1 MSKRPADVTGR
12 LKAIFEKTLA
22 KVPMTL
28 RTRLFPLMLIFLV
41 AGWAADVSYCADA
54 ALRQSGEPP
63 VVPVGLDAYRMWDRL
78 PYHRIGVRAY
88 MRSTYDREGNNRSA
102 DASHFLYQE
111 SDEFN
116 VALDV
121 KGPGVLYF
129 KRTNHWHGSPW
140 HYEVDGEDFI
150 VKETATADPVNAAKN
165 LQTTTFIPEE
175 LFPNPLA
182 WTWSTTKGADLMWV
196 PLPFEDSF
204 RIAYTRTFYG
214 TGYYIYHIFCPGAK
228 HLSRPLAS
236 WDKTPPQT
244 DVLDLI
250 NRAGTDVAPAGE
262 GVKTC
267 AGALRLRPYE
277 WTTVVEL
284 GQAPATI
291 RALKLTVPRKDA
303 YEFGQCRMRVT
314 WDHRWHSSID
324 VPIGLFFGAGHLYN
338 NDNREYLVKG
348 FPLVIRYDEQYVYLS
363 CYWPMPFF
371 RRAKIEVQER
381 KGVTF
386 DGVKWEIRT
395 VPFTDPINHVG
406 YFHATYSD
414 HPEPTLGRDMVF
426 LDTAEVEG
434 CGPWSG
440 SFVGMSWIFTRNGF
454 LPTLEGDPRFFF
466 DQSKTPQGW
475 GTGTEEWGGGGDY
488 WGGRNMTLP
497 FAGHPVGTSKEAA
510 KDEKDLLNSAYRF
523 LIADFFPFGDRA
535 VIGLEHGGTNESTE
549 HYSGVVYWYGID
561 SPSLVLTD
569 HFHTCDRDI
578 EIREH
583 EYVSAT
589 AGDPYVLVSRYEWGP
604 DSRGASLHFPAEQ
617 DSVRTM
623 KGTSQF
629 KIRLDPNN
637 LGVMLRR
644 KFDYLYPNQCAKV
657 SVRPDG
663 AGGEWQYVGQ
673 WYTAGS
679 NTCVYSYPRSEGEL
693 GKTQHTIITSNRRWR
708 EEEFLVPRHLTEGV
722 KRLEIKIEHEPD
734 TRELFPS
741 QPFPAESAWS
751 ESRYW
756 AYCYKMPKVKLAERR

>member
-1 MSKRPADVTGR
+1 MEIRAR
-12 LKAIFEKTLA
+12 RFLCTL
-22 KVPMTL
+22 V
-28 RTRLFPLMLIFLV
+28 ILV
-41 AGWAADVSYCADA
+41 LCFMPKMCLCNNAGAFV
-54 ALRQSGEPP
+54 QSDEPP
-63 VVPVGLDAYRMWDRL
+63 VIPVGLDAYRMWDRL

-102 DASHFLYQE
+102 DASHFLYQQ

-116 VALDV
+116 VSLDV
-121 KGPGVLYF
+121 QGPGILYF

-150 VKETATADPVNAAKN
+150 VKETATADPVNAKKKFK
-165 LQTTTFIPEE
+165 TTTFIPRK
-175 LFPNPLA
+175 LFPNPLT

-214 TGYYIYHIFCPGAK
+214 TGYYIYHIFSPGMK
-228 HLSRPLAS
+228 HLSRPLET
-236 WDKTPPQT
+236 WDKTPPAK

-250 NRAGTDVAPAGE
+250 NCAGTDIAPKGENVKTYAGKLQLQPYQWITVAELGHAPA
-262 GVKTC
+262 
-267 AGALRLRPYE
+267 A
-277 WTTVVEL
+277 
-284 GQAPATI
+284 I
-291 RALKLTVPRKDA
+291 RALKFTVPRKDA
-303 YEFGQCRMRVT
+303 YRFGKCRLRIT

-324 VPIGLFFGAGHLYN
+324 APIDLFFGAGHLYN
-338 NDNREYLVKG
+338 NNNREYLVKG
-348 FPLVIRYDEQYVYLS
+348 FPLVVRYDEKNVYLS

-371 RRAKIEVQER
+371 RHAKIEIRQRQEYS
-381 KGVTF
+381 F
-386 DGVKWEIRT
+386 DDIEWEIRT
-395 VPFTDPINHVG
+395 MPFTGPVNHAG

-414 HPEPTLGRDMVF
+414 HPEPALGQDIVF
-426 LDTAEVEG
+426 LDTSQVEG
-434 CGPWSG
+434 GAPWSG

-466 DQSKTPQGW
+466 DQSKTPQAW

-497 FAGHPVGTSKEAA
+497 FAGHPVGTRKKDA

-523 LIADFFPFGDRA
+523 LIADIFPFGNRA

-569 HFHTCDRDI
+569 HFHCCDEKI
-578 EIREH
+578 EVREH
-583 EYVSAT
+583 EYKSPT
-589 AGDPYVLVSRYEWGP
+589 AGEPYTLVSRYEWGP
-604 DSRGASLHFPAEQ
+604 DSRGARMHFPAVR
-617 DSVRTM
+617 DYVRTM
-623 KGTSQF
+623 KGTLQF
-629 KIRLDPNN
+629 KMRIDPNN
-637 LGVMLRR
+637 IGVMLRR
-644 KFDYLYPNQCAKV
+644 KFDYLYPNQRAKV
-657 SVRPDG
+657 WVRPDKTD
-663 AGGEWQYVGQ
+663 AEWQYVGR

-708 EEEFLVPRHLTEGV
+708 EEEFLIPRHLTEGV
-722 KRLEIKIEHEPD
+722 TRLQIKIEHVPD
-734 TRELFPS
+734 NRELFPGR
-741 QPFPAESAWS
+741 PFPAESLWS

-756 AYCYKMPKVKLAERR
+756 VYCYKMPKVTLEKNAQP